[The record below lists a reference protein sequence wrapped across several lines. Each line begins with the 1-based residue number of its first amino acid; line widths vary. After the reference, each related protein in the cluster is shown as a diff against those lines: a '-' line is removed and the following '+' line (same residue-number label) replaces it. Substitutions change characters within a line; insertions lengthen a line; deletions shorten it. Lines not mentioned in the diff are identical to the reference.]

1 MQDSNFSPLISQLKT
16 GFIAQLKTEISED
29 VFKKI
34 APLILSVQQPPKE
47 TELLTRK
54 EAGKLLGVS
63 LVTIQEWT
71 RTGKI
76 TGYRIASRIRYKRA
90 ELENSLSQIKT
101 RR

>member
-1 MQDSNFSPLISQLKT
+1 MTEIFSPS
-16 GFIAQLKTEISED
+16 FCEQLKTEISND

-34 APLILSVQQPPKE
+34 APLIQSVQQPPKE

-54 EAGKLLGVS
+54 EAAKLLGVS

-71 RTGKI
+71 KTGKI
-76 TGYRIASRIRYKRA
+76 IGYRIASRIRYKRN
-90 ELENSLSQIKT
+90 EIENSLSQIKT